1 MDYFVAYREK
11 KRNFI
16 FIRTTKVERR
26 NLLKVRRAMVDY
38 ATEHGMKPA
47 AREFNT
53 TVKTVKK
60 WVKRFREDPEN
71 GLLSRPTTPKKKDKG
86 EGNVLKT
93 NE

>member
-1 MDYFVAYREK
+1 MGVLCFKDFYMDYFVAYREK
-11 KRNFI
+11 K
-16 FIRTTKVERR
+16 R

-38 ATEHGMKPA
+38 AMEHGMKPA